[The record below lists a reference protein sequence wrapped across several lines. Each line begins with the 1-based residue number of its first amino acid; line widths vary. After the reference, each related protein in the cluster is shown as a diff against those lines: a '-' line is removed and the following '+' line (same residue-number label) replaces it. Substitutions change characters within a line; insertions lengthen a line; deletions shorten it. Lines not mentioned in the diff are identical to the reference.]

1 MRRRAKTQQR
11 RGIRRAAGAAKI
23 CKESIFRSP
32 RPVFHRIAPD
42 QEADTAS
49 EDEKRVEGARTQSL
63 FREVNERIE
72 EVTAGR
78 SALGEVV
85 CECADQTCAETI
97 PLTLDEYEAV
107 RRIATHFLVRPGH
120 DVPEIERVVDET
132 DRYVVVEKLDEAG
145 SVATALDPR
154 SRDAAEP
161 T

>member
-1 MRRRAKTQQR
+1 MSGENQ
-11 RGIRRAAGAAKI
+11 G
-23 CKESIFRSP
+23 
-32 RPVFHRIAPD
+32 
-42 QEADTAS
+42 
-49 EDEKRVEGARTQSL
+49 VEGARTQSL

-78 SALGEVV
+78 NALGEVV

-107 RRIATHFLVRPGH
+107 RRTPTHFLVRPGH

-132 DRYVVVEKLDEAG
+132 DRYVVVEKFDVAG
-145 SVATALDPR
+145 YVATKLDPR
-154 SRDAAEP
+154 SRDAVHP